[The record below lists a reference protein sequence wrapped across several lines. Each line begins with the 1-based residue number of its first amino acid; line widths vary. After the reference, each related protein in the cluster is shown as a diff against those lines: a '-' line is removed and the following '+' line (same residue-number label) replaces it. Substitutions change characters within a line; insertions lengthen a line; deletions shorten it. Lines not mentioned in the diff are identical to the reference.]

1 MSNEVFGTGVSVRAR
16 TTSGDP
22 YVTIGCA
29 SSCSFNFVNEI
40 IGKTDVNAG
49 LARKKR
55 VRISDCNGS
64 VEGIITTESTADRLT
79 IFHFMQEAIRRS
91 ELDMQFIFEDVN
103 GGVKV
108 IQGLFLVSTIGLSAD
123 INSWSDFGLDLEG
136 TGGISVTAIDPP
148 PDVSCETVFSD
159 WWETTPGLSGI
170 SGTGH
175 AGLSF
180 AGHDV
185 IEVDREGLEHEIV
198 TTGTPGNRQAKY
210 TGGDSITF
218 DPTNVFNP
226 GETIF
231 VIWVED
237 GS

>member
-1 MSNEVFGTGVSVRAR
+1 MSNEVFGTGVSVRAKV
-16 TTSGDP
+16 SGE
-22 YVTIGCA
+22 YITIGCA
-29 SSCSFNFVNEI
+29 SSCSFTFINEI

-49 LARKKR
+49 LFRKKR

-64 VEGIITTESTADRLT
+64 VEGIITTESSPTRLS

-91 ELDMQFIFEDVN
+91 EIDMQFVFEDVN

-108 IQGLFLVSTIGLSAD
+108 IQGLFLVETTGLTAD
-123 INSWSDFGLDLEG
+123 ISSWADFGLDLEG
-136 TGGISVTAIDPP
+136 TGGISITDIDPP
-148 PDVSCETVFSD
+148 GPVVCETIFSD
-159 WWETTPGLSGI
+159 WWTTTPGASGI

-185 IEVDREGLEHEIV
+185 IEVDREGTEHDIV
-198 TTGTPGNRQAKY
+198 TSGTPGNRQAKY
-210 TGGDSITF
+210 TGGSSITF
-218 DPTNVFNP
+218 DPLNPFNP
-226 GETIF
+226 DETIF
-231 VIWVED
+231 VIWIED